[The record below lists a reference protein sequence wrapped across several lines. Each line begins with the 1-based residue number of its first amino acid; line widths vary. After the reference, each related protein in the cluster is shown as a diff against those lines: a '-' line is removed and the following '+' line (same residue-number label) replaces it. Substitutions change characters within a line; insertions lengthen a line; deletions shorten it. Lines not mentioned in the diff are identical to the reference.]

1 MVLAALGHPATAAQA
16 KKTEG
21 VGDLEG
27 HRRDFT
33 ALMMAVGWCW
43 LGATATFRCGDEVIE
58 AELKGGFAAVVGHR
72 FKLVR
77 SVVELVEKQ
86 D

>member
-1 MVLAALGHPATAAQA
+1 
-16 KKTEG
+16 
-21 VGDLEG
+21 
-27 HRRDFT
+27 
-33 ALMMAVGWCW
+33 MMAVGWCW
-43 LGATATFRCGDEVIE
+43 LGATAVFCCGNEVIE